1 MADPTPVRPV
11 ESPPLAARI
20 GLFAGPVAAVT
31 VFLLLPGGDAGLS
44 HAARACGGVATLMAV
59 WWMTEALPL
68 EATALLPLIL
78 LPLGGVYSS
87 RIEPGDVVEI
97 KSWDMPGIVEQVR
110 DRDALVQ
117 VQQFAAHQR
126 SQHWLPQKELTKDSP
141 FKRAATPF
149 ADPSIFLFLG
159 GFLIALAIQKWGLHR
174 RIALLTV
181 MAVGTSPSRLIGG
194 MMLATALVSMWI
206 SNTATTV
213 MMLPIGLSVIGLLK
227 DRMGG
232 GATSGEGAFRSAH
245 APYGRDAANF
255 AVCLL
260 LGIAYAASLGG
271 FATLIGTPPNV
282 FFKGFMAEQG
292 HPIDFGRWMLFA
304 TPLSAVYLLL
314 AWLLMTRLLFP
325 VKLATIPGGRE
336 LIREEYRKLGRV
348 SRGEWTVLIVF
359 LCTASLWMFGQP
371 LKNWSWLAQ
380 HVPAVKALD
389 DSLVAMAGA
398 IALFLIPVHPSRHE
412 FALDWKTAIK
422 LPWGVLLLF
431 GGGLSLAAAITD
443 SGLAAWIGEQVA
455 VLRNLPTVWQIVF
468 VVALIVF
475 TGELTNNLSAVVAL
489 LPILFEVAEGIGVHP
504 MLLCVPAVV
513 AASCGFMLPVATP
526 PNAIV
531 FATGEIK
538 LRQMVRAGFL
548 LDLLAIGLIPVF
560 LYLLGS
566 VLGIK
571 L

>member
-1 MADPTPVRPV
+1 MADPTPARSH

-20 GLFAGPVAAVT
+20 GLFAGPVAALT
-31 VFLLLPGGDAGLS
+31 VFFLLPGGDGGLS
-44 HAARACGGVATLMAV
+44 QAARACGGVATLMAV

-78 LPLGGVYSS
+78 LPLSGVYSS
-87 RIEPGDVVEI
+87 RIEAGDVVEI
-97 KSWDMPGIVEQVR
+97 KSTRMPAIVEELR
-110 DRDALVQ
+110 DDRVLVV
-117 VQQFAAHQR
+117 VQGFYRPVGPEDRPELRQEFVQNL
-126 SQHWLPQKELTKDSP
+126 SLKDLTKDSP
-141 FKRAATPF
+141 FKRAAAPF
-149 ADPSIFLFLG
+149 ADSAIFLFLG
-159 GFLIALAIQKWGLHR
+159 GFLIALAIEKWGLHR

-213 MMLPIGLSVIGLLK
+213 MMLPIGLSVVALLK
-227 DRMGG
+227 DRL
-232 GATSGEGAFRSAH
+232 GAESA
-245 APYGRDAANF
+245 GKDASNF

-304 TPLSAVYLLL
+304 TPISLVYLVL
-314 AWLLMTRLLFP
+314 AWLLMTKWLFP
-325 VKLATIPGGRE
+325 VRLRGIPGGHE
-336 LIREEYRKLGRV
+336 LIRGEYRKLGSV

-359 LCTASLWMFGQP
+359 LLTAGFWICSGF
-371 LKNWSWLAQ
+371 LKKWDWLAQ
-380 HVPAVKALD
+380 AIPAIKSLD
-389 DSLVAMAGA
+389 DSLIAMAGA
-398 IALFLIPVHPSRHE
+398 IALFLIPVNPEKHE

-431 GGGLSLAAAITD
+431 GGGLSLAEAIQS
-443 SGLAAWIGEQVA
+443 SGLAEWIGRQVT
-455 VLRNLPTVWQIVF
+455 VLQSVPTIVQIV
-468 VVALIVF
+468 VIVALIVF
-475 TGELTNNLSAVVAL
+475 SGELTSNLAAVVAL
-489 LPILFEVAEGIGVHP
+489 LPILFEVAVGMKIDP
-504 MLLCVPAVV
+504 LLLCVPAVV

-548 LDLLAIGLIPVF
+548 LDLLAIVLIPLFVF
-560 LYLLGS
+560 LLGAQ